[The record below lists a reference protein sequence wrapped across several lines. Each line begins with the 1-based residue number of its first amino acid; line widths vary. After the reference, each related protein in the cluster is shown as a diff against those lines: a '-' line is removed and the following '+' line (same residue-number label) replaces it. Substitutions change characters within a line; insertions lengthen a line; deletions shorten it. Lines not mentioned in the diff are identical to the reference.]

1 MAFQL
6 IHTEDRLFVMEAFER
21 ALRDKSDYAV
31 EHRTI
36 LADGSIKHLHALGH
50 PVLNESGD
58 LIEYVGTVVD
68 ITERKRAE
76 DMLHKAQTELA
87 QVNRVMSM
95 GELTA
100 SIAHEINQPLAAI

>member
-1 MAFQL
+1 MVFQL
-6 IHTEDRLFVMEAFER
+6 IHPEDRLFVKEAFER
-21 ALRDKSDYAV
+21 AVRDKSDYAV
-31 EHRTI
+31 EHRAI

-76 DMLHKAQTELA
+76 EERRKTQAELTHVMRVTTMVELA
-87 QVNRVMSM
+87 
-95 GELTA
+95 A
-100 SIAHEINQPLAAI
+100 